1 MKFALLIG
9 SNYINVPNSKLYGCI
24 NDIINIKNMLIDAYN
39 YSDSNI
45 VMLRDDIPDSLPT
58 RNNII
63 NYLTNTINQSSNY
76 DEIWIHYSGHGHRI
90 TDYSNDEN
98 DGYDEVIVPCDY
110 QTSGFIIDDE
120 LFNIIK
126 NSKCKTII
134 IMDCCN
140 SGTSCD
146 LPWSFEK
153 TENSFNKYFNAYR
166 EPIENPNIFMISGCK
181 DDQTSNDIYSRDFNQ
196 SCGAFTSSF
205 IKSLRNSNH
214 NIDIFTLYINICNE
228 LMKNGYANQLPVLSS
243 SSEKPEYTFEKSVI
257 IKSVIIESVTISP
270 ENIYS
275 AHVLPKKFETIKN
288 VMDFNMLYVM
298 ANKSHRDQN
307 KYKSKKQR

>member
-45 VMLRDDIPDSLPT
+45 VMLRDDIPNLSPT

-76 DEIWIHYSGHGHRI
+76 DEIWIHYSGHGSRI
-90 TDYSNDEN
+90 VDDSNDEN

-110 QTSGFIIDDE
+110 QTSGFIRDDE
-120 LFNIIK
+120 IFNIIK

-140 SGTSCD
+140 SGTVCD
-146 LPWSFEK
+146 LQWSFEK
-153 TENSFNKYFNAYR
+153 TETSFNKYFNEYR
-166 EPIENPNIFMISGCK
+166 ETISNPHIFMISGCK
-181 DDQTSNDIYSRDFNQ
+181 DDQTSNDVYSREFNQ
-196 SCGAFTSSF
+196 SCGALTSSF
-205 IKSLRNSNH
+205 IKCLRNSNH
-214 NIDIFTLYINICNE
+214 NIDIFTLYINVC
-228 LMKNGYANQLPVLSS
+228 NQLITSGFPFQLPILSC
-243 SSEKPEYTFEKSVI
+243 SSEKPEYTFEKTIVI
-257 IKSVIIESVTISP
+257 KTVTVP
-270 ENIYS
+270 VENIS
-275 AHVLPKKFETIKN
+275 STPVLPKKFETIKN
-288 VMDFNMLYVM
+288 AMDFNMLSIM

-307 KYKSKKQR
+307 KYKVKKQR